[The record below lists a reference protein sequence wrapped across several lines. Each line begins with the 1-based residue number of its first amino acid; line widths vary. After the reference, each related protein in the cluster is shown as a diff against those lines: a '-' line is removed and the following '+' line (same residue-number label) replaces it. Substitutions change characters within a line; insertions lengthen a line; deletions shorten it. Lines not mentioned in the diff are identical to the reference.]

1 MIVMVD
7 ARMLRISGIGVVTRA
22 VLSSDWLPDHC
33 RAVLLVKR
41 ADFDFAVAEFGERY
55 RLQICEAPVY
65 SLREHFERVYWALA
79 YGADAFWVPHYNT
92 NVLSALMTFTTI
104 HDCAHLALPEIFS
117 SLPMRIY
124 SRAMLSLALLSSRQ
138 LLFVSNFTANEV
150 RRLCPYASGKGVVS
164 SPGVAEV
171 WRSAPPIQKDGM
183 GKYVLFVGNVKP
195 HKNLRRCIDAF
206 GLVAERIPHSLRIV
220 GVAEGFITGDEN
232 LAGHSASLEGRVE
245 IMGPQKF
252 DDLRALVAGAEFLIF
267 PSLYEGFGLPV
278 LEAMAAGCPVLSADI
293 PSVREMA
300 GDAVHY
306 VDPRSTE
313 SIAWGIELMAGC
325 ASLRAELRAKGL
337 VRSRAFS
344 WQAMTSASRRCV
356 AAMQVSLETVV

>member
-1 MIVMVD
+1 
-7 ARMLRISGIGVVTRA
+7 
-22 VLSSDWLPDHC
+22 
-33 RAVLLVKR
+33 
-41 ADFDFAVAEFGERY
+41 
-55 RLQICEAPVY
+55 VY
-65 SLREHFERVYWALA
+65 SLREHFERIYWALK

-92 NVLSALMTFTTI
+92 NVISALMTFTTV

-117 SLPMRIY
+117 SLPMRVY
-124 SRAMLSLALLSSRQ
+124 SRVMLSLALLNSRQ
-138 LLFVSNFTANEV
+138 LLFVSNFTASEV

-171 WRSAPPIQKDGM
+171 WRSAPLISKGNR

-195 HKNLRRCIDAF
+195 HKNLRRCVDAF

-232 LAGHSASLEGRVE
+232 LPRHSAALAGRVE

-252 DDLRALVAGAEFLIF
+252 DDLRTLVAGADFLIF

-278 LEAMAAGCPVLSADI
+278 LEAMAAGCPVLAADI

-300 GDAVHY
+300 GDAVYY

-313 SIAWGIELMAGC
+313 SIASGIELMVRSP
-325 ASLRAELRAKGL
+325 SLRAELSAKGL
-337 VRSRAFS
+337 IRSRDFS
-344 WQAMTSASRRCV
+344 WQTMTSASRRCI
-356 AAMQVSLETVV
+356 AAMQASLETVV